1 MLDRIGQR
9 LSMAYVGILALILIL
24 FGIIVV
30 VIFSQQATAQQDEL
44 LRQKAEAE
52 MNSAVTG
59 TETYAIVG
67 ATAESDIAVVA
78 VPPDGSVEANVL
90 ETASSGSSLGLPF
103 GELARQTRQE
113 ENMVAATV
121 DGPDGPVRVVSMPL
135 VESGEMTAI
144 IQAAQSRQVVREMV
158 NRLVLILVSVGLV
171 ALLLAGVG
179 GLFISRRAIRPV
191 RGALH
196 RQRAFVGNA
205 SHELKTPLTL
215 IKLNAE
221 LVAREPTTSPRN
233 RKVIEDQLSEIDR
246 MNTLVS
252 DLLVLARLDTDKLAI
267 SCETFD
273 LAKILAETADRFI
286 LRAAEEEILLDIEVP
301 GELPALGDPKQTGQ
315 ILAALLDNAM
325 QFTPSGG
332 RVIVAGRSD
341 DGRVEASVTDTGPGI
356 SSEHLPHVFERFY
369 RADTDRRRSSGGR
382 TGLGLAIARD
392 LAAIQGGD
400 LVVSN
405 AKNGGASFTLSLPV
419 PGCAFPLRLSEDAPS
434 RIRRAKAKAVC
445 RLRAYVGHRN
455 F

>member
-1 MLDRIGQR
+1 MLNRIRQR
-9 LSMAYVGILALILIL
+9 LSMIYVGILALILIL
-24 FGIIVV
+24 FGVIVV
-30 VIFSQQATAQQDEL
+30 VIFSQQATAQQDGL
-44 LRQKAEAE
+44 LQQKAEAE
-52 MNSAVTG
+52 TNSAVNG
-59 TETYAIVG
+59 TEPYAIVG
-67 ATAESDIAVVA
+67 ATAEADIAVVA
-78 VPPDGSVEANVL
+78 VPPNGSVEANVL
-90 ETASSGSSLGLPF
+90 KTASSGSSLGLPF
-103 GELARQTRQE
+103 GELAQQAAQE
-113 ENMVAATV
+113 EGMVAATV
-121 DGPDGPVRVVSMPL
+121 DGPDGPVRVVSVP
-135 VESGEMTAI
+135 VFDSGEMTAI
-144 IQAAQSRQVVREMV
+144 IQAAQSRQVVWEIV
-158 NRLVLILVSVGLV
+158 DRLVLVLISVGLV

-179 GLFISRRAIRPV
+179 GLFISRRAMRPV
-191 RGALH
+191 RGAFD

-221 LVAREPTTSPRN
+221 LVAREPTSPRN

-252 DLLVLARLDTDKLAI
+252 DLLVLARLDADKFAV
-267 SCETFD
+267 SRETFD

-286 LRAAEEEILLDIEVP
+286 MQAAEEEILLDIEVP
-301 GELPALGDPKQTGQ
+301 SDLPALGDPKQTGQ

-332 RVIVAGRSD
+332 RVTVAGRSN

-369 RADTDRRRSSGGR
+369 RADTARRRSSGG

-405 AKNGGASFTLSLPV
+405 AENGGASFTLSLPV
-419 PGCAFPLRLSEDAPS
+419 PNRAFPRRLSEDVPS
-434 RIRRAKAKAVC
+434 TIRRARAKATC

>member
-1 MLDRIGQR
+1 MLDRIRYR
-9 LSMAYVGILALILIL
+9 LSLAYVGVLALILIL
-24 FGIIVV
+24 FGTIVV

-52 MNSAVTG
+52 TNNAVNG
-59 TETYAIVG
+59 TETYALVG
-67 ATAESDIAVVA
+67 ATVESDIAVVA
-78 VPPDGSVEANVL
+78 VPSDASVEANVL
-90 ETASSGSSLGLPF
+90 EAASSGSSLGLPF
-103 GELARQTRQE
+103 GELARQAGQE
-113 ENMVAATV
+113 KSMLAATV

-135 VESGEMTAI
+135 VDSGETTAI
-144 IQAAQSRQVVREMV
+144 IQAAQSRQVVRELV
-158 NRLVLILVSVGLV
+158 NRLVLVLVSVGLV

-221 LVAREPTTSPRN
+221 LVAREPTSPRN

-252 DLLVLARLDTDKLAI
+252 DLLVLARLDADKLAV

-286 LRAAEEEILLDIEVP
+286 LQAAEEEILLDIDVP
-301 GELPALGDPKQTGQ
+301 GELPALGGPKQTGQ
-315 ILAALLDNAM
+315 ILVALLDNAM

-332 RVIVAGRSD
+332 RVTVAGHSD
-341 DGRVEASVTDTGPGI
+341 HGRVEATVTDAGPGI

-369 RADTDRRRSSGGR
+369 RADTARRRSSGG

-419 PGCAFPLRLSEDAPS
+419 PNRAFTHRLSGDTPS
-434 RIRRAKAKAVC
+434 RIRRARAKATR